1 LPSYTRAAETLGAT
15 LRAVRE
21 QTGMSGVRWA
31 RRLGWPQSKISR
43 METGTQRRVTQDET
57 NTWCDAAGA
66 DQETRA
72 ALHAQL
78 GVVSEEYV
86 TWRAQLRRSYAGK
99 QDDIAALEAAHLVRC
114 YEVSVIPGLCQIP
127 DYARALLRRLAEI
140 QQLGTDDEELA
151 ATIDARLRR
160 QEILYQAGRA
170 HILIHQHALT
180 WPVVPPDIIS
190 AQLDRLAVLVGLST
204 TRIGIVPAPAAAPA
218 VPVHGFWLYGD
229 EIATVEILSAELVIR
244 SSREIDLY
252 QRAFED
258 LAAQARYGDAARA
271 IITAANART

>member
-1 LPSYTRAAETLGAT
+1 M

-43 METGTQRRVTQDET
+43 IETGTQRRVTPDEI
-57 NTWCDAAGA
+57 NTWCDAAGV
-66 DQETRA
+66 DKETRTG
-72 ALHAQL
+72 LHAQL

-86 TWRAQLRRSYAGK
+86 AWRTQLRHGAYAGK
-99 QDDIAALEAAHLVRC
+99 QDDVAALEAAHLVRC

-127 DYARALLRRLAEI
+127 DYARALLRRFAEI
-140 QQLGTDDEELA
+140 QQLGTNEEELA
-151 ATIDARLRR
+151 AAVDARLRR

-180 WPVVPPDIIS
+180 WPVVPADIVA
-190 AQLDRLAVLVGLST
+190 AQLDRLSTLVGLST
-204 TRIGIVPAPAAAPA
+204 ARIGVVPASATPPA
-218 VPVHGFWLYGD
+218 VPVHGFWLYD
-229 EIATVEILSAELVIR
+229 DAIATVEILSAELMIR
-244 SSREIDLY
+244 STRELDVY

-258 LAAQARYGDAARA
+258 LAAQARYEDEARA
-271 IITAANART
+271 IITAANSRA